1 MKIQKKLF
9 LWTMKFDPWVISSIS
24 DSISSAAFLNSVA
37 RLRQKIGVLFNQ
49 WKFRISI
56 TKPPFSLK
64 KSQES
69 HKSRMASRCRK
80 KNCHSSKDLLQL
92 SPSLLLLLQH
102 CGKNWPYSL
111 CSLRDQK
118 VTPALYYVYYV
129 IGNVPFF
136 LAAVGNRGWNRS
148 HIRTTSYT

>member
-1 MKIQKKLF
+1 
-9 LWTMKFDPWVISSIS
+9 MKFDPWVISSIS
-24 DSISSAAFLNSVA
+24 DSISSAAFWI
-37 RLRQKIGVLFNQ
+37 RLQNYVRKLLYNFTNESSESSWPNPLFSQKISRITQIKNGFQ
-49 WKFRISI
+49 MWK
-56 TKPPFSLK
+56 KK
-64 KSQES
+64 KS
-69 HKSRMASRCRK
+69 
-80 KNCHSSKDLLQL
+80 NCHSSKDLLQIQL
-92 SPSLLLLLQH
+92 SPSLLLLQL

-118 VTPALYYVYYV
+118 VTPAYYYAYYV